1 MMFKST
7 FKSLTAKSLLVA
19 FVLGSGSV
27 VAAENERDP
36 LPVPL
41 SEGKPL
47 ELELPKAKIP
57 TITVV
62 DKTLGVKAEFFGE
75 ASKIKDDFKSIFDK
89 TELLLEHNNQWI
101 YLITK

>member
-1 MMFKST
+1 MFNSM
-7 FKSLTAKSLLVA
+7 TAKSLLLA

-27 VAAENERDP
+27 FATENERDP
-36 LPVPL
+36 LPIQL
-41 SEGKPL
+41 FEGKPL
-47 ELELPKAKIP
+47 ELELPNAKIP

-89 TELLLEHNNQWI
+89 AELLLEHNNQRI